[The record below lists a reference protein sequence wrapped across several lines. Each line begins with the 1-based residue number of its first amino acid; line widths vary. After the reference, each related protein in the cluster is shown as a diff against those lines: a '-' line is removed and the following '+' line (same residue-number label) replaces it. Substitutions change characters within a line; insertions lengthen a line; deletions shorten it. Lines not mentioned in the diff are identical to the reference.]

1 MRQIP
6 SNQPVV
12 GNVPATGFYICMKF
26 KGIPKNSQ
34 EFPKV
39 NCLRSL
45 LAVSIPKIPTMK
57 SLRQVCSEGLEMGI
71 SRLIVK
77 IDDSHHEHVDD

>member
-1 MRQIP
+1 M
-6 SNQPVV
+6 
-12 GNVPATGFYICMKF
+12 FMKF
-26 KGIPKNSQ
+26 KG
-34 EFPKV
+34 
-39 NCLRSL
+39 
-45 LAVSIPKIPTMK
+45 IPKIPTMK